1 MRALRGTTRTGVR
14 LCKRSSGTLGHSDQ
28 IVHFLNLICWAALAV
43 SGIALGSAA
52 RASLRPER
60 LDVSVHFIA
69 GFALIIVIAAWLVF
83 SPARARRFVHEILRT
98 DRPFLAWLRNLGGYP
113 TKLLRFLRLT
123 KAEPSTAPQGRYNAG
138 QRIAYALLVLLN
150 LTLIGT
156 GVLLFILH
164 QPHEQSRFYQGT
176 LAAHS
181 FTFKAGVLILLAH
194 IPMGLL
200 SRTTQGDPAWLGR
213 THSRRD
219 GRKARPALVP
229 RGPRAPCG
237 RPRPSRRAQAL
248 RSPNARRARFL
259 LKPRPLL
266 SSPEILERVPSVL
279 TLDGPAVLH
288 ECSRRDSSE
297 DRSRREHVA
306 HEGVFAVNAAR
317 NVARGRKSLHGSAP
331 AVDHL
336 AFSLISRPP

>member
-1 MRALRGTTRTGVR
+1 MQTLVR
-14 LCKRSSGTLGHSDQ
+14 HASVKRFHPSDQ
-28 IVHFLNLICWAALAV
+28 IVHFLNLICWAALAA

-83 SPARARRFVHEILRT
+83 LPARARRFVLEILRT

-164 QPHEQSRFYQGT
+164 QPHEQSPFYQGA

-181 FTFKAGVLILLAH
+181 FAFKAGVLILLAH
-194 IPMGLL
+194 IPMGLH

-237 RPRPSRRAQAL
+237 RARPSRRAAPLTQGRIPRNVKDL
-248 RSPNARRARFL
+248 RRWQSPEV
-259 LKPRPLL
+259 LL
-266 SSPEILERVPSVL
+266 SSWGRTRPVRMPQDQFSVKAFF
-279 TLDGPAVLH
+279 TLIGK
-288 ECSRRDSSE
+288 
-297 DRSRREHVA
+297 
-306 HEGVFAVNAAR
+306 AR
-317 NVARGRKSLHGSAP
+317 
-331 AVDHL
+331 
-336 AFSLISRPP
+336 

>member
-1 MRALRGTTRTGVR
+1 MQTLVR
-14 LCKRSSGTLGHSDQ
+14 HASVKRFHPSDQ
-28 IVHFLNLICWAALAV
+28 IVHFLNLICWAALAA

-52 RASLRPER
+52 RASIRPER

-156 GVLLFILH
+156 SVLLFILH
-164 QPHEQSRFYQGT
+164 QPHEQSPFYQGA

-181 FTFKAGVLILLAH
+181 FAVN
-194 IPMGLL
+194 P
-200 SRTTQGDPAWLGR
+200 
-213 THSRRD
+213 
-219 GRKARPALVP
+219 
-229 RGPRAPCG
+229 
-237 RPRPSRRAQAL
+237 PRPIINWTGLPCLLPARTAWAQIAGKLRNL
-248 RSPNARRARFL
+248 RSHGAQLRVNPNESVQGACD
-259 LKPRPLL
+259 PR
-266 SSPEILERVPSVL
+266 
-279 TLDGPAVLH
+279 
-288 ECSRRDSSE
+288 
-297 DRSRREHVA
+297 
-306 HEGVFAVNAAR
+306 
-317 NVARGRKSLHGSAP
+317 SA
-331 AVDHL
+331 
-336 AFSLISRPP
+336 

>member
-1 MRALRGTTRTGVR
+1 MQRLVR
-14 LCKRSSGTLGHSDQ
+14 HASVKRFHPSDQ

-83 SPARARRFVHEILRT
+83 SHARARRFVHEILRT

-237 RPRPSRRAQAL
+237 RPGLLVERRL
-248 RSPNARRARFL
+248 
-259 LKPRPLL
+259 
-266 SSPEILERVPSVL
+266 
-279 TLDGPAVLH
+279 
-288 ECSRRDSSE
+288 
-297 DRSRREHVA
+297 
-306 HEGVFAVNAAR
+306 
-317 NVARGRKSLHGSAP
+317 
-331 AVDHL
+331 
-336 AFSLISRPP
+336 

>member
-1 MRALRGTTRTGVR
+1 M
-14 LCKRSSGTLGHSDQ
+14 
-28 IVHFLNLICWAALAV
+28 
-43 SGIALGSAA
+43 
-52 RASLRPER
+52 
-60 LDVSVHFIA
+60 
-69 GFALIIVIAAWLVF
+69 
-83 SPARARRFVHEILRT
+83 HEILRT
-98 DRPFLAWLRNLGGYP
+98 ERPFLAWLRNLGGYP

-200 SRTTQGDPAWLGR
+200 SRTTQDDPAWLGR
-213 THSRRD
+213 TYSRRD

-237 RPRPSRRAQAL
+237 RARPSRRAAPLTQGRIPRNVKDL
-248 RSPNARRARFL
+248 RRWQSPEV
-259 LKPRPLL
+259 LL
-266 SSPEILERVPSVL
+266 SSWGRTRPVRMPQDQFSVKAFF
-279 TLDGPAVLH
+279 TLIGK
-288 ECSRRDSSE
+288 
-297 DRSRREHVA
+297 
-306 HEGVFAVNAAR
+306 AR
-317 NVARGRKSLHGSAP
+317 
-331 AVDHL
+331 
-336 AFSLISRPP
+336 

>member
-83 SPARARRFVHEILRT
+83 SHARARRFVHEILRT
-98 DRPFLAWLRNLGGYP
+98 ERPFLAWLHNLGGYP

-164 QPHEQSRFYQGT
+164 
-176 LAAHS
+176 
-181 FTFKAGVLILLAH
+181 
-194 IPMGLL
+194 
-200 SRTTQGDPAWLGR
+200 
-213 THSRRD
+213 
-219 GRKARPALVP
+219 
-229 RGPRAPCG
+229 
-237 RPRPSRRAQAL
+237 
-248 RSPNARRARFL
+248 
-259 LKPRPLL
+259 
-266 SSPEILERVPSVL
+266 
-279 TLDGPAVLH
+279 
-288 ECSRRDSSE
+288 
-297 DRSRREHVA
+297 
-306 HEGVFAVNAAR
+306 
-317 NVARGRKSLHGSAP
+317 
-331 AVDHL
+331 
-336 AFSLISRPP
+336 

>member
-1 MRALRGTTRTGVR
+1 MQTLVR
-14 LCKRSSGTLGHSDQ
+14 HASVKRFHPSDQ
-28 IVHFLNLICWAALAV
+28 IVHFLNLICR
-43 SGIALGSAA
+43 GA
-52 RASLRPER
+52 RRLRHCARIRRTRRHTPGTPRRLRPLHR
-60 LDVSVHFIA
+60 GL
-69 GFALIIVIAAWLVF
+69 
-83 SPARARRFVHEILRT
+83 RAHHRHRRMA
-98 DRPFLAWLRNLGGYP
+98 FLAWLRNLGGYP

-164 QPHEQSRFYQGT
+164 QPHEQSRFYQGA

-181 FTFKAGVLILLAH
+181 FAFKAGVLILLAH

-237 RPRPSRRAQAL
+237 RSRPSRRAAPLTQG
-248 RSPNARRARFL
+248 RI
-259 LKPRPLL
+259 PRN
-266 SSPEILERVPSVL
+266 VK
-279 TLDGPAVLH
+279 DG
-288 ECSRRDSSE
+288 
-297 DRSRREHVA
+297 
-306 HEGVFAVNAAR
+306 AAR
-317 NVARGRKSLHGSAP
+317 GPCGCLR
-331 AVDHL
+331 
-336 AFSLISRPP
+336 ISFP

>member
-123 KAEPSTAPQGRYNAG
+123 KAEPSTTPQGRYNAG

-237 RPRPSRRAQAL
+237 RPGLLVERRL
-248 RSPNARRARFL
+248 
-259 LKPRPLL
+259 
-266 SSPEILERVPSVL
+266 
-279 TLDGPAVLH
+279 
-288 ECSRRDSSE
+288 
-297 DRSRREHVA
+297 
-306 HEGVFAVNAAR
+306 
-317 NVARGRKSLHGSAP
+317 
-331 AVDHL
+331 
-336 AFSLISRPP
+336 